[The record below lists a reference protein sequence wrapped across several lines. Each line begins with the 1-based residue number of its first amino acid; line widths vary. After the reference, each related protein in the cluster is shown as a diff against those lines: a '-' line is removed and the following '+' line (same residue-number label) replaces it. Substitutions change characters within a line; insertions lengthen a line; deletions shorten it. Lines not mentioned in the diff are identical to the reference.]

1 MIKKITFVF
10 YVVLIVVMAAATII
24 EHLNSTPFVSQYI
37 YGAWWFSLLWALL
50 VAVGVVY
57 IAKSHLRK
65 WNLLLLHLSMIVI
78 LVGAFLTH
86 TTGFK
91 GMIHLGVTSQLT
103 SIQRW
108 FPCQNRAHIDC
119 LFQFVWTIS
128 TYNITTEHKLLRII

>member
-1 MIKKITFVF
+1 MIKKITFIF

-91 GMIHLGVTSQLT
+91 GMIHLRGDQPTNVYTEMVSMSESRTHRLPF
-103 SIQRW
+103 SVRLDHFAIQ
-108 FPCQNRAHIDC
+108 
-119 LFQFVWTIS
+119 
-128 TYNITTEHKLLRII
+128 

>member
-57 IAKSHLRK
+57 IAKSHEME
-65 WNLLLLHLSMIVI
+65 S
-78 LVGAFLTH
+78 F
-86 TTGFK
+86 
-91 GMIHLGVTSQLT
+91 VTSFVDD
-103 SIQRW
+103 SH
-108 FPCQNRAHIDC
+108 PCWS
-119 LFQFVWTIS
+119 LFNA
-128 TYNITTEHKLLRII
+128 YNGL